1 MLILAKAMMAIMLGF
16 ISAIVCGLILIPV
29 LKKLHIGQNVCDL
42 ISHRHLK
49 KQGTPTM
56 GGLIFIIP
64 VLAGLFYLYVTG
76 SIKLSYNLTIL
87 IFVFLAY
94 GLLGFVDDYLK
105 VKFKNNDGLTVVT
118 KFICQMAIALIFFI
132 LFMKSGG
139 DSTLRFTFLNI
150 DIPLGWL
157 FGIFIFVLLVGT
169 ANAVNI
175 TDGLDGL
182 CAGLSAIAFL
192 AYGIIAWNCSWLE
205 GYQEI
210 AIFAFTLVGALIGF
224 LMFNSHPARVFM
236 GDLGSLALG
245 GALATM
251 AILTRHELSLAI
263 IGGVFLIEVLSSF
276 IQIIAIRRFK
286 KKVFL
291 KAPLHHHF
299 EELKWEE
306 PDIIKLFWTA
316 GLIMAMIAII
326 YGVWL

>member
-94 GLLGFVDDYLK
+94 GLLGFIDDYLK

-132 LFMKSGG
+132 LC
-139 DSTLRFTFLNI
+139 D
-150 DIPLGWL
+150 
-157 FGIFIFVLLVGT
+157 FVYL
-169 ANAVNI
+169 AA
-175 TDGLDGL
+175 
-182 CAGLSAIAFL
+182 AGNL
-192 AYGIIAWNCSWLE
+192 
-205 GYQEI
+205 
-210 AIFAFTLVGALIGF
+210 
-224 LMFNSHPARVFM
+224 
-236 GDLGSLALG
+236 
-245 GALATM
+245 
-251 AILTRHELSLAI
+251 
-263 IGGVFLIEVLSSF
+263 
-276 IQIIAIRRFK
+276 
-286 KKVFL
+286 
-291 KAPLHHHF
+291 
-299 EELKWEE
+299 
-306 PDIIKLFWTA
+306 
-316 GLIMAMIAII
+316 
-326 YGVWL
+326 